1 MKIFV
6 DGDGCPVVDL
16 TIQIAKSYDIDVV
29 VVKNYCHEIF
39 DDYATIITV
48 DKSAD
53 SADYYIVN
61 NVNEGDIVVTQ
72 DYGLAAMSLAKN
84 ALCITQNGLIITSDN
99 INQLLERR
107 HFNREMRRKHNKYT
121 KFKKRDTKSNKYFE
135 NSLRRLIISL
145 KKTK

>member
-29 VVKNYCHEIF
+29 VVKNYCHEIY

-48 DKSAD
+48 DKSSD

-61 NVNEGDIVVTQ
+61 NATNGDIVVTQ
-72 DYGLAAMSLAKN
+72 DYGLAAMALAKN
-84 ALCITQNGLIITSDN
+84 AVCITQNGLIITSDN

-121 KFKKRDTKSNKYFE
+121 KFKKRDTKSDVCFKKSLSELIE
-135 NSLRRLIISL
+135 NI
-145 KKTK
+145 KK

>member
-16 TIQIAKSYDIDVV
+16 TIEIAKSYDIDVV
-29 VVKNYCHEIF
+29 VVKNYCHEIY
-39 DDYATIITV
+39 DDYANIITV
-48 DKSAD
+48 DKSSD

-61 NVNEGDIVVTQ
+61 NATNGDIVVTQ
-72 DYGLAAMSLAKN
+72 DYGLAAMALAKN
-84 ALCITQNGLIITSDN
+84 AMCITQNGLIITSDN

-121 KFKKRDTKSNKYFE
+121 KFKKRDTKSDIYFE
-135 NSLRRLIISL
+135 NNLRKLIENL
-145 KKTK
+145 KK